1 MKWTSLSK
9 QQGYEMQTPS
19 HHRSRL
25 TRVWAC
31 HAICLSL
38 ATLLLLPTSIEAADS
53 DNNYRQQ
60 RALFLQAE
68 QAVKLGRLT
77 RYRQLKP
84 ELDNYPLL
92 PYLEYARLKRRL
104 SHRSADEIHAFIR
117 QYDDT
122 PLATRLLQNWLRT
135 RAGRGDWQSLVD
147 NYFINNSRTLNC
159 QYAHALYETGADTRA
174 HVITESLWLTGRSLP
189 RSCDRPIAQWREAGQ
204 LSHELLWQRIH
215 LAMQKGNVRL
225 TRYLGKMLPKDERFW
240 IAIWEKVRRN
250 PDYLLEVSQHFQQ
263 KNPEVLRWIAVYGLR
278 RLASRDPLLAAEYW
292 QTLQQQLPFTNSEQ
306 GRIER
311 RLVLSLVRDDT
322 DTARKWL
329 ADMKLS
335 HFSDEVLSAYILTSV
350 RDQDWQ
356 LALDWLN
363 RLAPEQQHSERWRY
377 WRGRVLESMGRLE
390 ESRDVYLLNAS
401 ARGYYSFLAADRI
414 GSSYRFSHRPL
425 IFTATELDDIRS
437 LPSMLRAQELYA
449 LKRIPDLRREWN
461 YAIKRMNK
469 AQLLKAAKLA
479 GQWGWHDRVITTL
492 AQARYWDDLEL
503 RFPLAYQQQI
513 LTQAKKQ
520 GINPAW
526 AFAVIRQ
533 ESAFTSDAR
542 SHAGAMGL
550 MQLLPR
556 TARRMARNMR
566 VPMRNRHALL
576 NTNTNIKLGVGYLKK
591 VKDRYDGHPVLAT
604 AAYNAGG
611 RNVKRWMPEEKA
623 VPADLW
629 IELVPFEETRKYMK
643 RVLTYTVIYE
653 QRLGQSPVPL
663 LERMRP
669 IPANPPQRLS
679 AHPLPG
685 VCQEN
690 CS

>member
-1 MKWTSLSK
+1 MMTLIMTFTPRFVRPLASLFILAGLS
-9 QQGYEMQTPS
+9 
-19 HHRSRL
+19 L
-25 TRVWAC
+25 
-31 HAICLSL
+31 ILSL
-38 ATLLLLPTSIEAADS
+38 AANAQTTGDAHLK
-53 DNNYRQQ
+53 QQ
-60 RALFLQAE
+60 RALFEQAE
-68 QAVKLGRLT
+68 RAIKRGRLSS
-77 RYRQLKP
+77 YRKLKAR
-84 ELDNYPLL
+84 LADYPLL
-92 PYLEYARLKRRL
+92 PYLEYAELKRNLRQQ
-104 SHRSADEIHAFIR
+104 HADEIHAFINK
-117 QYDDT
+117 YGDT

-135 RAGRGDWQSLVD
+135 RARQGDWQGLAD
-147 NYFINNSRTLNC
+147 NYFLNNSRSLNC
-159 QYAHALYETGADTRA
+159 QYAQALYKTGDTERA
-174 HVITESLWLTGRSLP
+174 HVVTQNLWLSGRSLP
-189 RSCDRPIAQWREAGQ
+189 RSCDNPIAEWRKAGQ
-204 LSHELLWQRIH
+204 LSHELLWQRLH

-225 TRYLGKMLPKDERFW
+225 TRYLGKMLPAEERFW

-250 PDYLLEVSQHFQQ
+250 PDYLLEVSRHFQE
-263 KNPEVLRWIAVYGLR
+263 KNPDVLRWIAVYGLR

-292 QTLQQQLPFTNSEQ
+292 QTMQQQLPFTSSEQ

-311 RLVLSLVRDDT
+311 RLVLNLVRDDS
-322 DTARKWL
+322 DAARDWL
-329 ADMKLS
+329 SKMKLS
-335 HFSDEVLSAYILTSV
+335 HFSEDVVSAYVLTSI
-350 RDQDWQ
+350 RDEDWQ
-356 LALDWLN
+356 SALDWLN
-363 RLAPEQQHSERWRY
+363 RMEPEQQHSERWRY

-390 ESRDVYLLNAS
+390 ESRDVYLLNAD

-425 IFTATELDDIRS
+425 IFSATELDDIRN
-437 LPSMLRAQELYA
+437 LPAILRARELDA
-449 LKRIPDLRREWN
+449 LKRIPDMRREWN

-479 GQWGWHDRVITTL
+479 DQWGWHDRVITTL

-513 LTQAKKQ
+513 LTQAEKQ

-556 TARRMARNMR
+556 TARRMARSMR

-576 NTNTNIKLGVGYLKK
+576 NTSTNIKLGVGYLKK
-591 VKDRYDGHPVLAT
+591 VNDRYDGHPVLAT

-611 RNVKRWMPEEKA
+611 RHVKRWMPEEQA
-623 VPADLW
+623 IPADLW

-669 IPANPPQRLS
+669 IPATQPQRLS
-679 AHPLPG
+679 VHPGLSA
-685 VCQEN
+685 CEEN

>member
-1 MKWTSLSK
+1 MAPKITQTRGFLYLPALNWPGIILSLSLLI
-9 QQGYEMQTPS
+9 P
-19 HHRSRL
+19 
-25 TRVWAC
+25 C
-31 HAICLSL
+31 
-38 ATLLLLPTSIEAADS
+38 ATQASTDK
-53 DNNYRQQ
+53 NYPLQ
-60 RALFLQAE
+60 RIQFEQAE
-68 QAVKLGRLT
+68 HALKRGHLGSYRKLKAKLS
-77 RYRQLKP
+77 
-84 ELDNYPLL
+84 NYPLL
-92 PYLEYARLKRRL
+92 PYLDYAELKRNLRQ
-104 SHRSADEIHAFIR
+104 HSADEIHAFIS
-117 QYDDT
+117 QYGDT

-135 RAGRGDWQSLVD
+135 RARQADWQGLAD

-159 QYAHALYETGADTRA
+159 QYARALYETGAAERA
-174 HVITESLWLTGRSLP
+174 HVVTRDLWLSGRSLP
-189 RSCDRPIAQWREAGQ
+189 RSCDRPIAQWRKAGQ
-204 LSHELLWQRIH
+204 LSNELLWQRIQ
-215 LAMQKGNVRL
+215 LAMQKGNIRL
-225 TRYLGKMLPKDERFW
+225 TRYLGTLLPAEERFW

-250 PDYLLEVSQHFQQ
+250 PDYLLEVSQHFQE
-263 KNPEVLRWIAVYGLR
+263 KNPDVLRWIAVYGIR

-292 QTLQQQLPFTNSEQ
+292 KAIQQQFAFTNTEQ

-311 RLVLSLVRDDT
+311 RLVLNLVRNDT

-329 ADMKLS
+329 SDMKVS
-335 HFSDEVLSAYILTSV
+335 QFSDEVLSAYVLTSI

-356 LALDWLN
+356 SALDWLN
-363 RLAPEQQHSERWRY
+363 RMEPELQHSERWRY

-390 ESRDVYLLNAS
+390 EARDVYLLNAE
-401 ARGYYSFLAADRI
+401 ARSYYSFLAADRI
-414 GSSYRFSHRPL
+414 GSRYRFSHRPL
-425 IFTATELDDIRS
+425 IFTAMQLDDVRN
-437 LPSMLRAQELYA
+437 LPGILRAQELYA
-449 LKRIPDLRREWN
+449 LKRVPDQRREWN

-503 RFPLAYQQQI
+503 RFPLAYEQQI
-513 LTQAKKQ
+513 LTQAEKQ

-556 TARRMARNMR
+556 TARRMARTMR
-566 VPMRNRHALL
+566 VPMRNRYALL

-591 VKDRYDGHPVLAT
+591 VIDRYDGHPVLAT

-611 RNVKRWMPEEKA
+611 RHVKRWMPEENA
-623 VPADLW
+623 IPSDLW

-653 QRLGQSPVPL
+653 QRLGQPPVPL

-669 IPANPPQRLS
+669 IPATRPQRLS
-679 AHPLPG
+679 VHPNLS
-685 VCQEN
+685 VCTEN

>member
-1 MKWTSLSK
+1 MSPKITQTRGFLYLPALSWPGIILSLS
-9 QQGYEMQTPS
+9 
-19 HHRSRL
+19 
-25 TRVWAC
+25 
-31 HAICLSL
+31 
-38 ATLLLLPTSIEAADS
+38 LLIPGAAQASTDK
-53 DNNYRQQ
+53 NYQLQ
-60 RALFLQAE
+60 RIQFEQAE
-68 QAVKLGRLT
+68 YALKRGHLSSYRKLKAKLS
-77 RYRQLKP
+77 
-84 ELDNYPLL
+84 NYPLL
-92 PYLEYARLKRRL
+92 PYLDYAELKRNLRQ
-104 SHRSADEIHAFIR
+104 RSADDIHAFIGK
-117 QYDDT
+117 YDDT
-122 PLATRLLQNWLRT
+122 PLATRLLQNWLQT
-135 RAGRGDWQSLVD
+135 RARQADWQGLAD

-159 QYAHALYETGADTRA
+159 QYARALYETGAAERA
-174 HVITESLWLTGRSLP
+174 HVVTRNLWLSGRSLP
-189 RSCDRPIAQWREAGQ
+189 RSCDQPIAQWRKAGQ
-204 LSHELLWQRIH
+204 LSNELLWQRIQ
-215 LAMQKGNVRL
+215 LAMQKGNIRL
-225 TRYLGKMLPKDERFW
+225 TRYLGTLLPAEERFW

-250 PDYLLEVSQHFQQ
+250 PDYLLEVSQHFQE
-263 KNPEVLRWIAVYGLR
+263 KNPDVLRWIAVYGIR

-292 QTLQQQLPFTNSEQ
+292 KAIQQQFAFTNTEQ

-311 RLVLSLVRDDT
+311 RLVLNLVRNDT

-329 ADMKLS
+329 SDMKVS
-335 HFSDEVLSAYILTSV
+335 QFSDEVLSAYVLTSI

-356 LALDWLN
+356 SALDWLN
-363 RLAPEQQHSERWRY
+363 RMEPELQHSERWRY

-390 ESRDVYLLNAS
+390 EARDVYLLNAE
-401 ARGYYSFLAADRI
+401 ARSYYSFLAADRI
-414 GSSYRFSHRPL
+414 GSRYRFSHRPL
-425 IFTATELDDIRS
+425 IFTAMQLDNVRN
-437 LPSMLRAQELYA
+437 LPGILRAQELYA
-449 LKRIPDLRREWN
+449 LKRVPDQRREWN

-503 RFPLAYQQQI
+503 RFPLAYEQQI
-513 LTQAKKQ
+513 LTQAEKQ

-556 TARRMARNMR
+556 TARRMARTMR
-566 VPMRNRHALL
+566 VPMRNRYALL

-591 VKDRYDGHPVLAT
+591 VIDRYDGHPVLAT

-611 RNVKRWMPEEKA
+611 RHVKRWMPEENA
-623 VPADLW
+623 IPSDLW

-653 QRLGQSPVPL
+653 QRLGRSPVSL

-669 IPANPPQRLS
+669 IPATRPQRLS
-679 AHPLPG
+679 VHPNLSI
-685 VCQEN
+685 CMEN